1 MRTKLEELAEMLVK
15 AEDEAVALFVAGE
28 LEKIAGNLT
37 DRYAEGVSDTLDEL
51 REVYGDGI
59 TETDLWAEYKE
70 GRK

>member
-1 MRTKLEELAEMLVK
+1 MKRKLEKLAKMLVT
-15 AEDEAVALFVAGE
+15 AEDEAVIFFVAGE
-28 LEKIAGNLT
+28 LEKIAQNLT